1 MFQPKIFFFYS
12 QVISNIKRSIRSS
25 RSRSFSTS
33 KRMNQTQQQTLSIR
47 SEYDVTKN
55 GDQCYKSLIAP
66 TADESEVL
74 ELKESSRNGDVFH
87 DGSQV
92 DKQYVITDFNQR
104 PCDIYHVTKSVI
116 RRVIYLIET
125 RCICSNL
132 IQPYLYKLKKIV

>member
-1 MFQPKIFFFYS
+1 MHWTHRHFFLKLLPNSWDIFFNQYRIVFDRFGLKKLKRWCFDSLTFTNISNVLAKNFFFYS

-92 DKQYVITDFNQR
+92 DK
-104 PCDIYHVTKSVI
+104 
-116 RRVIYLIET
+116 
-125 RCICSNL
+125 
-132 IQPYLYKLKKIV
+132 

>member
-1 MFQPKIFFFYS
+1 
-12 QVISNIKRSIRSS
+12 
-25 RSRSFSTS
+25 
-33 KRMNQTQQQTLSIR
+33 MNQTQQQTLSIR

-92 DKQYVITDFNQR
+92 DK
-104 PCDIYHVTKSVI
+104 
-116 RRVIYLIET
+116 
-125 RCICSNL
+125 
-132 IQPYLYKLKKIV
+132 